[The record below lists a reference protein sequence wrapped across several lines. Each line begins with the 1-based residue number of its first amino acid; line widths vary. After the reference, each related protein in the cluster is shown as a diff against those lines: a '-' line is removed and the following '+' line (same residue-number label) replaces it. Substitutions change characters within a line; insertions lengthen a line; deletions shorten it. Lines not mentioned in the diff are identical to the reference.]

1 MLYALEKSSLLQ
13 DACAAAVVVQ
23 PAVGISHVVDRWQN
37 RPQGIPERIGGA
49 LMRSRPV
56 RDGVRDISRWRD
68 PDITRWLAEFEPV
81 VPTVCAVSWSIEPTS
96 WVDSYH
102 RTLNGIAPG
111 HAHDGQFLLVDQ
123 RIPGASLVCLPAL
136 DHAQPVF
143 GGNFF
148 DAERFWRTLVGIAH

>member
-1 MLYALEKSSLLQ
+1 
-13 DACAAAVVVQ
+13 
-23 PAVGISHVVDRWQN
+23 
-37 RPQGIPERIGGA
+37 
-49 LMRSRPV
+49 MRSRPV

-111 HAHDGQFLLVDQ
+111 HAHDARSEAAGQPGVDGI
-123 RIPGASLVCLPAL
+123 RCRAVC
-136 DHAQPVF
+136 F
-143 GGNFF
+143 GIGEEVRGHGSHIR
-148 DAERFWRTLVGIAH
+148 AARCQIATNE